1 MATKDGARLLHVRS
15 EVHNAAGVI
24 VSVAD
29 NGPGIGPQELEQ
41 IFNPIFTTKSGGM
54 GMGLS
59 ICRSIV
65 EAHGGRLWVESN
77 KPEGAVFHF
86 MLLAHTAMSARASR

>member
-1 MATKDGARLLHVRS
+1 
-15 EVHNAAGVI
+15 
-24 VSVAD
+24 
-29 NGPGIGPQELEQ
+29 
-41 IFNPIFTTKSGGM
+41 
-54 GMGLS
+54 MGLS

-86 MLLAHTAMSARASR
+86 MLLAQTATSAREEESYPTTSPWCLAHRAPYAMSGRPGPASTNAQHPAGKAPAML